1 MRKGEIDII
10 TLGCSKNLVDAE
22 RLMRQLELAGYRCVH
37 DSSMPKGEIAII
49 NTCGFIGDAKEESI
63 EMILQFAERKNKGKL
78 RKLYVMGC
86 LSQRY
91 REELPTEIPEVDKW
105 FGKFDYM
112 GIVDECTNERLK
124 ELPTDYSLEFK
135 GKDYERT
142 LTTPKHYAYLKI
154 AEGCNRYCSYCAIPL
169 ITGRFT
175 SRKMENI
182 LDEVRWLVNEGVKE
196 FNVIAQ
202 DLSSYGLDLYG
213 EHRLAQLIDEM
224 AQIEGVEWIR
234 LHYAYPTDF
243 PYDILPVMAKH
254 SNVCKYMDIA
264 LQHCSSNV
272 LEKMRRHITCEE
284 QNALIERIRKE
295 VPGICIRTT
304 LLVGH
309 PGETQ
314 EDFDELCEWVKK
326 MRRHITCEEQ
336 NALIERIRK
345 EVPGICIRTTL
356 LVGHPGE
363 TQEDFDELC
372 EWVKKMRFDR
382 MGAFAYSEEEGTFAA
397 RHYTDDIPQTEKER
411 RVDIL
416 MTLQQ
421 SISSEILSQMVG
433 TKQRI
438 VIDREEEEYYIGRT
452 QYDSPEVD
460 CEVLIEKSK
469 MENRTSGTNELKIGE
484 FYTVNIIKSEDFD
497 LYAKL

>member
-1 MRKGEIDII
+1 MRKSEIDII

-22 RLMRQLELAGYRCVH
+22 RLMRQLELAGYHCVH
-37 DSSMPKGEIAII
+37 DSAEPKGEIAII

-63 EMILQFAERKNKGKL
+63 EIILQFAQRKAKKKL
-78 RKLYVMGC
+78 RRLYVMGC

-91 REELPTEIPEVDKW
+91 KEELPIEIPEVDKW

-112 GIVDECTNERLK
+112 GIVEEVK
-124 ELPTDYSLEFK
+124 GEKLEVI
-135 GKDYERT
+135 GKDYERM

-169 ITGRFT
+169 ITGKYT
-175 SRKMENI
+175 SRRKEDI
-182 LDEVRWLVNEGVKE
+182 LNEVRWLVSEGVKE

-202 DLSSYGLDLYG
+202 DLSSYGLDIYG

-243 PYDILPVMAKH
+243 PYDILPIMAKH
-254 SNVCKYMDIA
+254 KNVCKYMDIA

-309 PGETQ
+309 PGETE
-314 EDFDELCEWVKK
+314 EDFNALCNWVK
-326 MRRHITCEEQ
+326 Q
-336 NALIERIRK
+336 
-345 EVPGICIRTTL
+345 
-356 LVGHPGE
+356 
-363 TQEDFDELC
+363 
-372 EWVKKMRFDR
+372 MRFDR
-382 MGAFAYSEEEGTFAA
+382 MGAFAYSEEESTFAA
-397 RHYTDDIPQTEKER
+397 RHYADDISQEEKER
-411 RVDIL
+411 RVERL
-416 MTLQQ
+416 MTIQQ
-421 SISSEILSQMVG
+421 EISAEILSQMVN
-433 TKQRI
+433 TKQRV
-438 VIDREEEEYYIGRT
+438 VIDREEENYYIGRT

-460 CEVLIEKSK
+460 CEVLIAKGSKSQD
-469 MENRTSGTNELKIGE
+469 EGLKIGE
-484 FYTVNIIKSEDFD
+484 FYNVTIIKSEDFD
-497 LYAKL
+497 LYARL

>member
-22 RLMRQLELAGYRCVH
+22 RLMRQLELIGYRCVH
-37 DSSMPKGEIAII
+37 DSAMPKGEIAII

-78 RKLYVMGC
+78 HKLYVMGC

-91 REELPTEIPEVDKW
+91 REELPTEIPEVDGW
-105 FGKFDYM
+105 FGKFDYL
-112 GIVDECTNERLK
+112 GIVEELKGERLK
-124 ELPTDYSLEFK
+124 VK
-135 GKDYERT
+135 GEEYERT

-175 SRKMENI
+175 SRTMEDI
-182 LDEVRWLVNEGVKE
+182 LNEVRWLVSEGVRE

-213 EHRLAQLIDEM
+213 EHRLAQLVDEM
-224 AQIEGVEWIR
+224 AKIEGVEWIR

-254 SNVCKYMDIA
+254 PNVCKYMDIA

-272 LEKMRRHITCEE
+272 LDKMRRHITCEE

-309 PGETQ
+309 PGETE
-314 EDFDELCEWVKK
+314 EDFNELC
-326 MRRHITCEEQ
+326 
-336 NALIERIRK
+336 
-345 EVPGICIRTTL
+345 
-356 LVGHPGE
+356 
-363 TQEDFDELC
+363 D
-372 EWVKKMRFDR
+372 WVKKMRFDR

-397 RHYTDDIPQTEKER
+397 RHYSDDIPQEEKER
-411 RVDIL
+411 RVDTL

-438 VIDREEEEYYIGRT
+438 VIDREEQEYYVGRT

-460 CEVLIEKSK
+460 CEVLIDKAEK
-469 MENRTSGTNELKIGE
+469 LQIGE
-484 FYTVNIIKSEDFD
+484 FYVVNIIKSEDFD

>member
-63 EMILQFAERKNKGKL
+63 EIILQFAERKAKGKL

-112 GIVDECTNERLK
+112 GIVEEVKGERLK
-124 ELPTDYSLEFK
+124 AK
-135 GKDYERT
+135 GKEYERM

-169 ITGRFT
+169 ITGKFT
-175 SRKMENI
+175 SRKMEEI
-182 LDEVRWLVNEGVKE
+182 LDEVRWMVSEGVKE

-202 DLSSYGLDLYG
+202 DLSSYGLDIYG

-254 SNVCKYMDIA
+254 PNVCKYMDIA

-284 QNALIERIRKE
+284 QNTLIERIRKE

-309 PGETQ
+309 PGETE
-314 EDFDELCEWVKK
+314 EDFNELCEWVK
-326 MRRHITCEEQ
+326 
-336 NALIERIRK
+336 N
-345 EVPGICIRTTL
+345 
-356 LVGHPGE
+356 
-363 TQEDFDELC
+363 
-372 EWVKKMRFDR
+372 MRFDR

-397 RHYTDDIPQTEKER
+397 RHYTDDIPQEEKER
-411 RVDIL
+411 RVETL
-416 MTLQQ
+416 MTIQQ
-421 SISSEILSQMVG
+421 SISSELLRQMVG

-438 VIDREEEEYYIGRT
+438 VIDREEYEYYVGRT

-460 CEVLIEKSK
+460 CEVLIEKA
-469 MENRTSGTNELKIGE
+469 TNEKLNIGE

-497 LYAKL
+497 LYATL